1 MQLKSKILKKWNL
14 PSYGVRLGK
23 ITSKPY
29 PILIAFLGGGVILI
43 LVRQPVFGIAVCAL
57 SFYQLCI
64 GHNDSLCEFYD
75 QYVVF
80 YSPKE
85 PDDCYIMFWEDVAE
99 WKYHSGV
106 THDTL
111 HVLLKDGQVLDFS
124 SLSRRKTEHF
134 FRRFVPQLKSSV
146 HKQQV

>member
-1 MQLKSKILKKWNL
+1 M
-14 PSYGVRLGK
+14 
-23 ITSKPY
+23 
-29 PILIAFLGGGVILI
+29 
-43 LVRQPVFGIAVCAL
+43 
-57 SFYQLCI
+57 
-64 GHNDSLCEFYD
+64 
-75 QYVVF
+75 F

-85 PDDCYIMFWEDVAE
+85 PDDCYILFWEDVAE

>member
-64 GHNDSLCEFYD
+64 GRNDSLCRNQF
-75 QYVVF
+75 
-80 YSPKE
+80 
-85 PDDCYIMFWEDVAE
+85 
-99 WKYHSGV
+99 
-106 THDTL
+106 T
-111 HVLLKDGQVLDFS
+111 
-124 SLSRRKTEHF
+124 R
-134 FRRFVPQLKSSV
+134 
-146 HKQQV
+146 